1 MLNTNTIPYLLRNS
15 LKYMLKPI
23 LYSLLLLLGSITCL
37 AEQSTSQAKIS
48 IIIDDLGNHPNLDSA
63 IANLPGPIVCSVLPY
78 RPFTKA
84 VIEQAKQQQKP
95 IILHIPMQAQAE
107 IALGAGGLTSQ
118 FNKEHF
124 TRVLQRQLAAH
135 PDVQGVSNHMGSKLT
150 QNQEHMA
157 WFMEELSK
165 HDLFFVD
172 SRTACNSVAEK
183 TAKQYNIP
191 TLHRDVFLD
200 NIRNYQAI
208 DKQFQEL
215 LTIAKKYGHAVA
227 IGHPYPVTIKYLQQ
241 AIPKLAEQGIELVPI
256 NELLNLTHKTDL
268 N

>member
-1 MLNTNTIPYLLRNS
+1 MLSTNTVAYLLKRS
-15 LKYMLKPI
+15 LKHMLKFI
-23 LYSLLLLLGSITCL
+23 LYSLLLLIGSTICL
-37 AEQSTSQAKIS
+37 AEQPASQAKIS
-48 IIIDDLGNHPNLDSA
+48 IIIDDLGNHPNLDTA
-63 IANLPGPIVCSVLPY
+63 TANLPGPIVCSVLPY

-84 VIEQAKQQQKP
+84 VIAQAKQQQKP

-107 IALGAGGLTSQ
+107 IALGAGGLSTQ
-118 FNKEHF
+118 FNKDHF
-124 TRVLQRQLAAH
+124 TQVLQRQLAAH

-150 QNQEHMA
+150 QNQEHMT

-183 TAKQYNIP
+183 TAKQYHIP

-200 NIRNYQAI
+200 NIRNHQAI

-215 LTIAKKYGHAVA
+215 LNTAKKYGHAVA

-256 NELLNLTHKTDL
+256 ADLLNIPPKTEIH
-268 N
+268 